1 MSVCRIRFTVRKL
14 SDVLLLQFT
23 FFVIFLSLIGLK
35 INQNPDKNL
44 YCATEFLQAIYL
56 LCNITSDFR
65 HEFCFIDFH
74 VTRTNNR
81 TNDHIDLKQSIL
93 ILSKVKPHAI
103 NSSTISRSFFGSK
116 WAKNLQRKYLMILHL
131 FHPLGE
137 PHTTMMALSLQLI

>member
-1 MSVCRIRFTVRKL
+1 MTFYCYNSRFSRIF
-14 SDVLLLQFT
+14 S
-23 FFVIFLSLIGLK
+23 SLIGLK

-81 TNDHIDLKQSIL
+81 TNDHIDL
-93 ILSKVKPHAI
+93 SKAKPHAI
-103 NSSTISRSFFGSK
+103 NSSIISRWFFGSK
-116 WAKNLQRKYLMILHL
+116 WAKNLQRKYLMMILH
-131 FHPLGE
+131 H
-137 PHTTMMALSLQLI
+137 HQMMASSVPSTRWASHHHGGTIPSTNLEYFD